1 MLKSK
6 IHRATITATKLDYE
20 GSISIDEELLKK
32 ASINVHEQVDVV
44 NVNNGS
50 RFVTYAIPA
59 KQGSGDIVIN
69 GAAARLAMQGDLVI
83 IITYCGVDESECENH
98 KPRIVMVDSHNRI
111 ANQMQ

>member
-6 IHRATITATKLDYE
+6 IHRATITDTKLDYE

-32 ASINVHEQVDVV
+32 ARINVHEQVHVV

-50 RFVTYAIPA
+50 RFVTYAIAA

-69 GAAARLAMQGDLVI
+69 GAAARCAMPGDLVI
-83 IITYCGVDESECENH
+83 IIAYCSIEEDECENY
-98 KPRIVMVDSHNRI
+98 KPRIVMVDSHNNI
-111 ANQMQ
+111 ANG